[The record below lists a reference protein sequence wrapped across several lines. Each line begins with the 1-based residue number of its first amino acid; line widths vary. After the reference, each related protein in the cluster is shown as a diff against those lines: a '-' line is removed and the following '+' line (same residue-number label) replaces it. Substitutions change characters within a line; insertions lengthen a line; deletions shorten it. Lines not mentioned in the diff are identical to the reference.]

1 MRLRDRLDA
10 LEQALQP
17 TDAYRLLVLPDGAD
31 DAAEREA
38 YRART
43 GYLGS
48 LIVLS
53 EDDAR
58 L

>member
-1 MRLRDRLDA
+1 MSLRDRLDA

-17 TDAYRLLVLPDGAD
+17 TDAYRLLVLPDGGD
-31 DAAEREA
+31 EKAERAA
-38 YRART
+38 YRKRT
-43 GYLGS
+43 GYRGPLYV
-48 LIVLS
+48 IS

>member
-1 MRLRDRLDA
+1 MSLRDRLDA

-17 TDAYRLLVLPDGAD
+17 EDAYRLLVLPDDGDESALR
-31 DAAEREA
+31 AQYRE
-38 YRART
+38 RT
-43 GYLGS
+43 GYRGP

>member
-1 MRLRDRLDA
+1 MRLRNRLDA

-31 DAAEREA
+31 ESAERAA
-38 YRART
+38 YRERT
-43 GYLGS
+43 GYRGP

-53 EDDAR
+53 ETDAR